1 MCDVVMCDVCH
12 TYFSFYSQMA
22 AAEMDDAQEFIDT
35 HLQPLQLPH
44 VRSAVMHHHRRHH
57 HHHHR
62 HHHHHQQQQQQQQQ
76 QHLLLVLSSSNT
88 TSPLPLQVSKKV
100 KQLMSSSEGMLFALY
115 R

>member
-1 MCDVVMCDVCH
+1 
-12 TYFSFYSQMA
+12 MA

-44 VRSAVMHHHRRHH
+44 VRSAMMHHHHREDHHHHRYHH
-57 HHHHR
+57 HHHH
-62 HHHHHQQQQQQQQQ
+62 
-76 QHLLLVLSSSNT
+76 HLLLFVSSSNT

>member
-1 MCDVVMCDVCH
+1 
-12 TYFSFYSQMA
+12 MA

-44 VRSAVMHHHRRHH
+44 VRSAVMHHHHRED

-62 HHHHHQQQQQQQQQ
+62 YY
-76 QHLLLVLSSSNT
+76 LNLFVSSSNT
-88 TSPLPLQVSKKV
+88 TSPLSLQVSKKV